1 MRKRWL
7 IGLVVIVTMG
17 GLIMPRVVY
26 GAVSCD
32 FTISTSRTTADGRT
46 DYAGVGPGDTVCI
59 TAGNRGGLNLKNFKG
74 TATAPITFI
83 NSGGQ
88 VMISSSGSNGIA
100 VHNSQHIRITG
111 SGVSGYQYGIKINR
125 SAGVG
130 INAGHKSSYLE
141 IDHVEISGADG
152 QGITTK
158 TEPVC
163 SDGSTADWKAYDYDN
178 DGITGNDKDDVVN
191 RSNFTQYD
199 TRVHDNYIHDV
210 GAEALYI
217 GGSFYGTGVVLS
229 CNSGNERVYEPV
241 LRRVRVFN
249 NTIKNTGWDGG
260 GVGSAVEDCE
270 VYQNHTEATG
280 LKKRLYQEVGWDI
293 KTGSECDLYNN
304 WVKDA
309 GATGISIF
317 ANRGNRVYNNV
328 IINAGVNKTTGNNEG
343 NGITIWKFEENANGS
358 DYVWNNTIINPHNFG
373 IKFAPDLGADFRFE
387 NNIIINPGNYSGWG
401 NGSYIK
407 QYGSAP
413 VTVSHNITQ
422 LNNSGLNFNNPSG
435 DDYSLTRGSKAI
447 DVGVNLTSQKI
458 TFDYAR
464 VSRPQG
470 GGFDIGAYEYVSS
483 APTPTLEPGCY
494 LSSGL
499 GTGNSGGDP
508 GWDNYALSQN
518 LTSDFTAEFEVTPR
532 DNQATGEVEGLVAF
546 SKDAGSYYADYAML
560 FRLNPDGYFDVRNGD
575 IYQSDQVITFSPN
588 LNYKVRLA
596 ASFEDHTYSVWV
608 TPSGQG
614 EQLLANN
621 YGFRTEQAMVN
632 QIGNWGTW
640 SRAGQYR
647 ICGMQM
653 VMTPTLTPVPINWWE
668 VLANWL
674 TGVGDGNQDGKVN
687 SWDWVEIISNL

>member
-1 MRKRWL
+1 MRKVSL
-7 IGLVVIVTMG
+7 FGLV
-17 GLIMPRVVY
+17 GLMMIGWILRPEMVY
-26 GAVSCD
+26 GAVNCD
-32 FTISTSRTTADGRT
+32 FTISTNRTTADARI
-46 DYAGVGPGDTVCI
+46 DYTSVGPGDTVCI
-59 TAGNRGGLNLKNFKG
+59 VAGSRSVLNLKNFRG
-74 TATAPITFI
+74 ADNDPITFI

-88 VMISSSGSNGIA
+88 VVISSSGSNGIA

-111 SGVSGYQYGIKINR
+111 TGVSGYQYGIKIIR

-130 INAGHKSSYLE
+130 INAGHKSSNLE
-141 IDHVEISGADG
+141 IDHVEVTGADG
-152 QGITTK
+152 QGITAK

-163 SDGSTADWKAYDYDN
+163 SDGSTTDWKAYDYDN

-210 GAEALYI
+210 GTEALYI
-217 GGSFYGTGVVLS
+217 GGSFYSDGVVLS
-229 CNSGNERVYEPV
+229 CNSGSERVYEPV
-241 LRRVRVFN
+241 LRGVRVFN

-293 KTGSECDLYNN
+293 KTGSECDSYNN
-304 WVKDA
+304 WVKDS

-317 ANRGNRVYNNV
+317 ANRGNRIYNNV

-358 DYVWNNTIINPHNFG
+358 DYVWNNTIISPHNFG
-373 IKFAPDLGADFRFE
+373 IKFAPDLGTDFRFE
-387 NNIIINPGNYSGWG
+387 NNIIVNPGNYGWD
-401 NGSYIK
+401 NNPYIRL
-407 QYGSAP
+407 YGSAP

-422 LNNSGLNFNNPSG
+422 LNNSGLNFGDPPG
-435 DDYSLTRGSKAI
+435 DDYSLTGGSKAI
-447 DVGVNLTSQKI
+447 DTGVNLAGLGI

-508 GWDNYALSQN
+508 GWDNYALSQD
-518 LTSDFTAEFEVTPR
+518 LTSDFTAEFEVTPL
-532 DNQATGEVEGLVAF
+532 DNQTTGEVEGLVAF
-546 SKDAGSYYADYAML
+546 SQDMGSYYSDYAML
-560 FRLNPDGYFDVRNGD
+560 FRLNPEGFFDVRNGGA
-575 IYQSDQVITFSPN
+575 YQADQVITFSPDST
-588 LNYKVRLA
+588 YKVRLV
-596 ASFEDHTYSVWV
+596 ASLGNHTYSVWV

-621 YGFRTEQAMVN
+621 YSFRIEQATVN

-640 SRAGQYR
+640 SRTGRYR
-647 ICGMQM
+647 ICGMQPM
-653 VMTPTLTPVPINWWE
+653 MIPTPTPMPINWQE
-668 VLANWL
+668 MLINWL
-674 TGVGDGNQDGKVN
+674 TEMGDRNQDGKVN
-687 SWDWVEIISNL
+687 SWDWTLLNRI